1 MKLKSMSLIV
11 ICMSIFLSACSI
23 KLKTKEVES
32 AKYTSIG
39 NELSVFGF
47 GIGENI
53 HNIEDIIQT
62 PVEKKG
68 ALYAFPDEKLTVYVD
83 HQISQYIITTNPK
96 FRLSKKITIGT
107 TKERVLS
114 KLKDIGVY
122 EYKPKDQQMSFLFFQ
137 MNDQKVALGV
147 TNDKVEKIMIGN
159 KLVPFE
165 QMVTNIPVE
174 EDQVQDADDQF
185 IAQSNLLTFS
195 VNFTKNNHKVLSTK
209 FLDFAKM
216 GLLEGVPAPIGMDK
230 NDLLYKYGQP
240 NFVFKG
246 KGKVD
251 VYYYYKRFNS
261 YMGFTKENK
270 IVELRLPVDVSYQEL
285 KERGIPVGEK
295 VTYGDY
301 TLQVAGSNNL
311 ADEISISKK
320 GLAD

>member
-1 MKLKSMSLIV
+1 MKFKSMSLIV

-32 AKYTSIG
+32 TKYTSIG

-53 HNIEDIIQT
+53 HNIEGIINT
-62 PVEKKG
+62 PAEEKG
-68 ALYAFPDEKLTVYVD
+68 PLYSFPDKKLTVYVD
-83 HQISQYIITTNPK
+83 HQISQYIITTNSK
-96 FRLSKKITIGT
+96 FRLLKKITIGT
-107 TKERVLS
+107 TKERVLA

-122 EYKPKDQQMSFLFFQ
+122 EYKPKDQQMSFVFFQ
-137 MNDQKVALGV
+137 MNDQKVVLQV
-147 TNDKVEKIMIGN
+147 NNDKVEEIMIGN
-159 KLVPFE
+159 KLVPYE

-174 EDQVQDADDQF
+174 QDQVQDADDQF

-195 VNFTKNNHKVLSTK
+195 VNFTKNNHKVLSK
-209 FLDFAKM
+209 EFLNFVKM
-216 GLLEGVPAPIGMDK
+216 GLLEDVPAPIGTDK
-230 NDLLYKYGQP
+230 KDLLYKYDQP

-246 KGKVD
+246 KGEVD

-261 YMGFTKENK
+261 YMGFNKENK
-270 IVELRLPVDVSYQEL
+270 IVELRLPVDVSFQEL

-295 VTYGDY
+295 ATYGNY
-301 TLQVAGSNNL
+301 TLQVTGSNNL

-320 GLAD
+320 

>member
-39 NELSVFGF
+39 NELSLFRF

-53 HNIEDIIQT
+53 HNIEDIIHI
-62 PVEKKG
+62 PVEEKG
-68 ALYAFPDEKLTVYVD
+68 ALYSFPDKKLTVYVD

-96 FRLSKKITIGT
+96 FRLLKKISIGT

-122 EYKPKDQQMSFLFFQ
+122 EYKPKDQQTSFIFFQ
-137 MNDQKVALGV
+137 MNDQKVVLQV
-147 TNDKVEKIMIGN
+147 KNDKVEKIIIGN
-159 KLVPFE
+159 KLVPYE

-174 EDQVQDADDQF
+174 QDQVQDADDQF

-195 VNFTKNNHKVLSTK
+195 VNFTKNNHKVLSNA

-246 KGKVD
+246 NGEVD
-251 VYYYYKRFNS
+251 VYYFYKRFNS
-261 YMGFTKENK
+261 YMGFNKENK
-270 IVELRLPVDVSYQEL
+270 IVELRLPVDVSFQEL
-285 KERGIPVGEK
+285 QERGISVGEK
-295 VTYGDY
+295 AVYGDY
-301 TLQVAGSNNL
+301 LLEVTGSNNL

-320 GLAD
+320 